1 MLKMLHRPSGEEIW
15 TPSFSEPE
23 GKTGATL
30 NLEGLKKVF
39 SIEMKS
45 KKYVKSISI
54 SDEDRDR
61 VLFEGDLG
69 ELRELT
75 LSEGDVLEFIGVNGI
90 LRIGLTEEQLRKTL
104 AYKRQKSSLS
114 SEVGSYRSTKKKGDE

>member
-1 MLKMLHRPSGEEIW
+1 MLNV
-15 TPSFSEPE
+15 E
-23 GKTGATL
+23 GVK
-30 NLEGLKKVF
+30 NVF

-45 KKYVKSISI
+45 KNFVKSISI
-54 SDEDRDR
+54 SDEARDR

-104 AYKRQKSSLS
+104 VNKRQKSSLS
-114 SEVGSYRSTKKKGDE
+114 SEVGSYTSTKKKGDE

>member
-1 MLKMLHRPSGEEIW
+1 MLNVEGE
-15 TPSFSEPE
+15 
-23 GKTGATL
+23 K
-30 NLEGLKKVF
+30 NVF
-39 SIEMKS
+39 SVEMKS

-54 SDEDRDR
+54 SDEARDL

-104 AYKRQKSSLS
+104 VNKRQKSSLS
-114 SEVGSYRSTKKKGDE
+114 SEVGSYTSTKKKGDE

>member
-1 MLKMLHRPSGEEIW
+1 MLNVEGE
-15 TPSFSEPE
+15 
-23 GKTGATL
+23 K
-30 NLEGLKKVF
+30 NVF
-39 SIEMKS
+39 SVEMKS

-54 SDEDRDR
+54 SDEARDR

-75 LSEGDVLEFIGVNGI
+75 LSEGDVLEFIEVNGI

-104 AYKRQKSSLS
+104 VNKRQKSSLS
-114 SEVGSYRSTKKKGDE
+114 SEVGSYTSTKKKGDE

>member
-1 MLKMLHRPSGEEIW
+1 MK
-15 TPSFSEPE
+15 
-23 GKTGATL
+23 
-30 NLEGLKKVF
+30 NVF
-39 SIEMKS
+39 SIEMIS
-45 KKYVKSISI
+45 KEYVKSISI

-90 LRIGLTEEQLRKTL
+90 LRIGLTEEHLRKIH
-104 AYKRQKSSLS
+104 ACKRQKSSLS

>member
-1 MLKMLHRPSGEEIW
+1 MLHRPSGEEILA
-15 TPSFSEPE
+15 PSFSEPE
-23 GKTGATL
+23 GKTDAMLGRGG
-30 NLEGLKKVF
+30 LEKRVLHW
-39 SIEMKS
+39 MKS

-54 SDEDRDR
+54 SDEARDR

-104 AYKRQKSSLS
+104 VNKRQKSSLS
-114 SEVGSYRSTKKKGDE
+114 SEVGSYTSTKKKGDE